1 MIMRMTDITSR
12 GEKALLI
19 GMIER
24 AALDL
29 TLSLDSKHHQDA
41 AEWFVSDADDCGAY
55 SFIGACGVLGI
66 DPEKTRRRVMRFV
79 AGIKRAA

>member
-1 MIMRMTDITSR
+1 MIQISNITSR

-29 TLSLDSKHHQDA
+29 TLSLDSKYYVEA
-41 AEWFVSDADDCGAY
+41 AEWLASDADDCGAY
-55 SFIGACGVLGI
+55 SFVGACGVLGL
-66 DPEKTRRRVMRFV
+66 DPEQTRQRIREFV
-79 AGIKRAA
+79 AGIRRAA

>member
-1 MIMRMTDITSR
+1 MKATDITSR

-24 AALDL
+24 AALDM
-29 TLSLDSKHHQDA
+29 TLPIDSKFYQDA
-41 AEWFVSDADDCGAY
+41 VEWFASDVNDYGAY
-55 SFIGACGVLGI
+55 SFIGACDILGL
-66 DPEKTRRRVMRFV
+66 DSDEMRRRIMGFV

>member
-1 MIMRMTDITSR
+1 MRKMDITSR

-29 TLSLDSKHHQDA
+29 TLSLDSKYHQEA

-55 SFIGACGVLGI
+55 SFVGACGVLGL
-66 DPEKTRRRVMRFV
+66 DPEETRGRVTRFV

>member
-1 MIMRMTDITSR
+1 MDRVEITSR

-29 TLSLDSKHHQDA
+29 TLSIDSKFYQDA
-41 AEWFVSDADDCGAY
+41 TEWLTSGANDCGAY
-55 SFIGACGVLGI
+55 SFVGACEVLEL
-66 DPEKTRRRVMRFV
+66 DPDEMRRRIMVFIT
-79 AGIKRAA
+79 GIKRAA

>member
-1 MIMRMTDITSR
+1 MEKVHITSR

-29 TLSLDSKHHQDA
+29 TLSLDSKHRQEA
-41 AEWFVSDADDCGAY
+41 AEWIMSDADDCGAY
-55 SFIGACGVLGI
+55 SFVGACGVLGL
-66 DPEKTRRRVMRFV
+66 DPAETRRRIVRFV